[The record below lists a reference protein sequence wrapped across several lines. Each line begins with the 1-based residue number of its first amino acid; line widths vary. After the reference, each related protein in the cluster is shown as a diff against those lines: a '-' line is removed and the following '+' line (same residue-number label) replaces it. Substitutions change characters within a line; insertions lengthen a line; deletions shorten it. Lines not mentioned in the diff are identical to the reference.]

1 MLLHLLLFI
10 MCFCAVPR
18 FNSRYPLWLLGIFIG
33 TLIFGIRVN
42 YGNDFESYSESFYL
56 SEIGVYFWGMADILY
71 VFFIEVSPSFEFFIF
86 VTTFLLFLSIALVGS
101 ALPRH
106 ERFFF
111 ICLYF
116 LNPFIFLMQLSA
128 IRQSIAISFVNF
140 AAFLI
145 IKNKN
150 KLSFVLSS
158 IASLAHSSA
167 IVSAPALIVGSL
179 LSERISKV
187 YVAFF
192 AFTSVILGLYLFP
205 YLENFLLSIE
215 QLSGYIHYLEE
226 AEQGSLMS
234 FVLSVMLLSF
244 IIIRYDTIH
253 KSVALLSIFGLIVK
267 LISTNALMLSRI
279 VMYFDVFILI
289 SFSFLL
295 FKERSSWFGFWL
307 FGVLTV
313 TYIFRYI
320 KFFVSQYW
328 VMFHDLD
335 VLLF

>member
-1 MLLHLLLFI
+1 M
-10 MCFCAVPR
+10 
-18 FNSRYPLWLLGIFIG
+18 
-33 TLIFGIRVN
+33 
-42 YGNDFESYSESFYL
+42 
-56 SEIGVYFWGMADILY
+56 
-71 VFFIEVSPSFEFFIF
+71 
-86 VTTFLLFLSIALVGS
+86 
-101 ALPRH
+101 
-106 ERFFF
+106 
-111 ICLYF
+111 
-116 LNPFIFLMQLSA
+116 
-128 IRQSIAISFVNF
+128 
-140 AAFLI
+140 
-145 IKNKN
+145 
-150 KLSFVLSS
+150 
-158 IASLAHSSA
+158 
-167 IVSAPALIVGSL
+167 
-179 LSERISKV
+179 
-187 YVAFF
+187 AFF